1 MSTPEPSPERTKR
14 QPSTPRQVQD
24 TQEERLL
31 PFVEL
36 PFLLREGQF
45 DQEYPDGARQLGL
58 PLR

>member
-1 MSTPEPSPERTKR
+1 MSTPELPPERTKR
-14 QPSTPRQVQD
+14 QPPTPLQD

-45 DQEYPDGARQLGL
+45 DQEYPGGARQLGL